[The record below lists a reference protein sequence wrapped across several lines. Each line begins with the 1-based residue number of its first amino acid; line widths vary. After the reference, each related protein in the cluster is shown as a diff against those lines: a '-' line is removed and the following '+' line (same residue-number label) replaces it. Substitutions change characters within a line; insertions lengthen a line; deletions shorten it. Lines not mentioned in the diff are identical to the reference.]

1 MTEKFLVLIHSVS
14 RGEAEPTRLR
24 SSAELRQLELR
35 ILHAARRHEENRR
48 EKRPPGRWRLDAGT
62 HWRLGGYPICF
73 YKIRSKINSELGLQ
87 VIVSTEVVS
96 ALNSSTVL
104 RSTHFGTNRIRFY
117 ENKFYSSR
125 YYTMLPLLE
134 LVLQHLSMD
143 VLGTA
148 PDWTRLECLCL
159 SFSLT

>member
-1 MTEKFLVLIHSVS
+1 MGRE
-14 RGEAEPTRLR
+14 GEGL
-24 SSAELRQLELR
+24 
-35 ILHAARRHEENRR
+35 
-48 EKRPPGRWRLDAGT
+48 
-62 HWRLGGYPICF
+62 GYPICF

-125 YYTMLPLLE
+125 FYTMLPLLE